1 MIVEF
6 LLLFLLGNSILF
18 VVVGVV
24 LILRHE
30 SKPRRSSYDHYY
42 EYDRDDG
49 DDFEWE
55 E

>member
-24 LILRHE
+24 LILRYE
-30 SKPRRSSYDHYY
+30 SKPRKPSYDESLR
-42 EYDRDDG
+42 EYD

-55 E
+55 

>member
-18 VVVGVV
+18 VIVGVV

-30 SKPRRSSYDHYY
+30 SKPRQSSYDENLR
-42 EYDRDDG
+42 EYD